1 MVVVSHFL
9 RWIDTARVSQ
19 RAAGAAALARAYVA
33 SELAFEDRCAAEAA
47 LTYLLDDPSAKVRYA
62 LAEALAIH
70 RLAPLQIIHALA
82 SDQDEIADLVLKRSP
97 LLTDGDLID
106 RIAMG
111 AEGVQCSIAGR
122 ALVSKSVA
130 AAIAEVGC
138 AEACLVLLRNDGA
151 DIASLS
157 FRRMAERFGAIAR
170 LREALLADRRLPAD
184 CRHVLLVKLS
194 EALKGAPLVVALMGG
209 ARGERVMREAC
220 VKASL
225 TLIEKT
231 RADEHEALVEHLR
244 LAGELT
250 TAFIV
255 RMVAHGKIDF
265 FASVLGVLAGREAAR
280 VRALLATGRDLALA
294 ALFRSAGLPESAH
307 GVILRA
313 LKIWREVANGRRVA
327 GTQEVSW
334 LMLKELGACPG
345 QRGPAPHQAELAG
358 LIRSIHLEVLRE
370 NARGHA
376 LAIAAA

>member
-1 MVVVSHFL
+1 MVINYFI
-9 RWIDTARVSQ
+9 RWIDTARVSE
-19 RAAGAAALARAYVA
+19 RAAGAAALARAYV
-33 SELAFEDRCAAEAA
+33 SRELPFEERCAAEAA
-47 LTYLLDDPSAKVRYA
+47 LTFLLDDPSAKVRYA
-62 LAEALAIH
+62 LAEALAMH

-106 RIAMG
+106 RVAMG
-111 AEGVQCSIAGR
+111 TEGVQRSIAGR
-122 ALVSKSVA
+122 ALVSKSVSA
-130 AAIAEVGC
+130 AVAEVGC
-138 AEACLVLLRNDGA
+138 AEACLALLGNDGA

-157 FRRMAERFGAIAR
+157 FRRMAERFGAMPK
-170 LREALLADRRLPAD
+170 LREAMLADRRLPAD

-194 EALKGAPLVVALMGG
+194 AALKDAPLVVALMGR

-220 VKASL
+220 VRASL
-225 TLIEKT
+225 TLIDRT
-231 RADEHEALVEHLR
+231 RPDEHAALVEHLR

-280 VRALLATGRDLALA
+280 VQALLAGGRDLALS
-294 ALFRSAGLPESAH
+294 ALFRGAGLPESAH

-313 LKIWREVANGRRVA
+313 LGVWRDVANGRRVA
-327 GTQEVSW
+327 GAQEVSW
-334 LMLKELGACPG
+334 LMLKELNACPG
-345 QRGPAPHQAELAG
+345 QSGPAARHAELAG
-358 LIRSIHLEVLRE
+358 LVRTIHLEVLRE
-370 NARGHA
+370 NARDHA

>member
-1 MVVVSHFL
+1 MVISHFL
-9 RWIDTARVSQ
+9 RWIETARVPQ
-19 RAAGAAALARAYVA
+19 RAAAAAALARAYVGC
-33 SELAFEDRCAAEAA
+33 ELAFEDRCAAEAA

-62 LAEALAIH
+62 LAEALAMH

-106 RIAMG
+106 RVAMG
-111 AEGVQCSIAGR
+111 TDGVQRSIAGR

-138 AEACLVLLRNDGA
+138 ADACLMLLGNDGA

-157 FRRMAERFGAIAR
+157 FRRMGERFGALPK
-170 LREALLADRRLPAD
+170 LREAMLADRRLPAD
-184 CRHVLLVKLS
+184 CRHLLLVKLS
-194 EALKGAPLVVALMGG
+194 AALKDTPLVVALMGR

-220 VKASL
+220 VRASL
-225 TLIEKT
+225 TLIERT
-231 RADEHEALVEHLR
+231 RSDEHEALVEHLR

-250 TAFIV
+250 TAFIIRV
-255 RMVAHGKIDF
+255 VAHGKIDF
-265 FASVLGVLAGREAAR
+265 FASVLGVLAAREAAR
-280 VRALLATGRDLALA
+280 VRALLAGGRDLALS

-307 GVILRA
+307 SVILQA

-327 GTQEVSW
+327 GAQEVSW
-334 LMLKELGACPG
+334 LMLKEINACPG
-345 QRGPAPHQAELAG
+345 QSGPAPHHADLAG

-370 NARGHA
+370 NARSHA

>member
-1 MVVVSHFL
+1 MVISHFL
-9 RWIDTARVSQ
+9 RWIDTARVAD
-19 RAAGAAALARAYVA
+19 RAAGAAALARAYVG
-33 SELAFEDRCAAEAA
+33 SGLAFEDRCAAEAA

-62 LAEALAIH
+62 LAEALAMH
-70 RLAPLQIIHALA
+70 RMAPLQIVHALA

-97 LLTDGDLID
+97 LLTDSDLID
-106 RIAMG
+106 RVAMG
-111 AEGVQCSIAGR
+111 TDGVQCSIAGR
-122 ALVSKSVA
+122 TLVSKSVA
-130 AAIAEVGC
+130 AAVAEVGC
-138 AEACLVLLRNDGA
+138 AAACLTLLGNDGA

-157 FRRMAERFGAIAR
+157 FRRMAERFGAMAR
-170 LREALLADRRLPAD
+170 LREAMLADRRLPAD
-184 CRHVLLVKLS
+184 CRHVLLVKLGA
-194 EALKGAPLVVALMGG
+194 ALKDAPLVVALMGK

-225 TLIEKT
+225 TLIERT

-265 FASVLGVLAGREAAR
+265 FASALGVLAGREAAR
-280 VRALLATGRDLALA
+280 VRALLAGGRDLALA
-294 ALFRSAGLPESAH
+294 ALFRSAGIPESAH
-307 GVILRA
+307 GVIMRA

-327 GTQEVSW
+327 GAQEVSW
-334 LMLKELGACPG
+334 LMLRELNACPG
-345 QRGPAPHQAELAG
+345 QSGPAPHQAELAG
-358 LIRSIHLEVLRE
+358 LVRSMHLEVLRE

>member
-1 MVVVSHFL
+1 MVINYFI
-9 RWIDTARVSQ
+9 RWIDTARVSE
-19 RAAGAAALARAYVA
+19 RAAGAAALARAYV
-33 SELAFEDRCAAEAA
+33 SRELPFEERCAAEAA
-47 LTYLLDDPSAKVRYA
+47 LTFLLDDPSAKVRYA
-62 LAEALAIH
+62 LAEALAMH

-106 RIAMG
+106 RVAMG
-111 AEGVQCSIAGR
+111 TEGVQRSIAGR
-122 ALVSKSVA
+122 ALVSKSVSA
-130 AAIAEVGC
+130 AVAEVGC
-138 AEACLVLLRNDGA
+138 AEACLTLLGNDGA

-157 FRRMAERFGAIAR
+157 FRRMAERFGAMPK
-170 LREALLADRRLPAD
+170 LREAMLADRRLPAD

-194 EALKGAPLVVALMGG
+194 AALKDAPLVVALMGR

-220 VKASL
+220 VRASL
-225 TLIEKT
+225 TLIDRT
-231 RADEHEALVEHLR
+231 RPDEHAALVEHLR

-280 VRALLATGRDLALA
+280 VQALLAGGRDLALS
-294 ALFRSAGLPESAH
+294 ALFRGAGLPESAH

-313 LKIWREVANGRRVA
+313 LGVWRDVANGRRVA
-327 GTQEVSW
+327 GAQEVSW
-334 LMLKELGACPG
+334 LMLKELNACPG
-345 QRGPAPHQAELAG
+345 QSGPAARHAELAG
-358 LIRSIHLEVLRE
+358 LVRTIHLEVLRE
-370 NARGHA
+370 NARDHA

>member
-1 MVVVSHFL
+1 MVINYFI
-9 RWIDTARVSQ
+9 RWIDTARVSE
-19 RAAGAAALARAYVA
+19 RAAGAAALARAYV
-33 SELAFEDRCAAEAA
+33 SRELPFEERCAAEAA
-47 LTYLLDDPSAKVRYA
+47 LTFLLDDPSAKVRYA
-62 LAEALAIH
+62 LAEALAMH

-106 RIAMG
+106 RVAMG
-111 AEGVQCSIAGR
+111 TEGVQRSIAGR
-122 ALVSKSVA
+122 ALVSKSVSA
-130 AAIAEVGC
+130 AVAEVGC
-138 AEACLVLLRNDGA
+138 AEACLTLLGNDGA

-157 FRRMAERFGAIAR
+157 FRRMAERFGAMPK
-170 LREALLADRRLPAD
+170 LREAMLADRRLPAD

-194 EALKGAPLVVALMGG
+194 AALKDAPLVVALMGR

-220 VKASL
+220 VRASL
-225 TLIEKT
+225 TLIDRT
-231 RADEHEALVEHLR
+231 QPDEHAALVEHLR

-280 VRALLATGRDLALA
+280 VQALLAGGRDLALS

-313 LKIWREVANGRRVA
+313 LGVWRDVANGRRVA
-327 GTQEVSW
+327 GAQEVSW
-334 LMLKELGACPG
+334 LMLKELNACPG
-345 QRGPAPHQAELAG
+345 QSGPAARHAELAG
-358 LIRSIHLEVLRE
+358 LVRAIHLEVLRE
-370 NARGHA
+370 NARDHA

>member
-1 MVVVSHFL
+1 MVINHFL
-9 RWIDTARVSQ
+9 RWIDTARVSE
-19 RAAGAAALARAYVA
+19 RAAAAAALARVYV
-33 SELAFEDRCAAEAA
+33 SFELAFEDRCAAEAA
-47 LTYLLDDPSAKVRYA
+47 LTFLLDDPSAKVRYA
-62 LAEALAIH
+62 LAEALAMH
-70 RLAPLQIIHALA
+70 SLAPLQIVHALA

-106 RIAMG
+106 RVAMG
-111 AEGVQCSIAGR
+111 TDGVQCSIAGR

-130 AAIAEVGC
+130 AAVAEVGC
-138 AEACLVLLRNDGA
+138 AEACMMLLRNDGA

-157 FRRMAERFGAIAR
+157 FRRMAQRFGAMAR
-170 LREALLADRRLPAD
+170 LREAMLADRRLPAD
-184 CRHVLLVKLS
+184 CRHLLLVELS
-194 EALKGAPLVVALMGG
+194 AALKQAPLVVALIGR

-220 VKASL
+220 VRASL
-225 TLIEKT
+225 TLIDRT
-231 RADEHEALVEHLR
+231 PPDEHEALVEHLR

-255 RMVAHGKIDF
+255 RMVAHGKMDF

-280 VRALLATGRDLALA
+280 VQALLAGGRDLALS
-294 ALFRSAGLPESAH
+294 ALFRGAGLPESAH

-313 LKIWREVANGRRVA
+313 LGIWREVANGRRVA
-327 GTQEVSW
+327 GAQETSW
-334 LMLKELGACPG
+334 LMLKELNACPG
-345 QRGPAPHQAELAG
+345 QNGPAAHHVELAG

>member
-1 MVVVSHFL
+1 MVISYFL
-9 RWIDTARVSQ
+9 RWVDTARVSD
-19 RAAGAAALARAYVA
+19 RMAAAAALARAYV
-33 SELAFEDRCAAEAA
+33 SRELPFEDRCAAEAA
-47 LTYLLDDPSAKVRYA
+47 LTFLLDDASAKVRYA
-62 LAEALAIH
+62 LAEALAMH

-97 LLTDGDLID
+97 LFTDSDLID
-106 RIAMG
+106 RVAMG
-111 AEGVQCSIAGR
+111 SDGVQCSIGGR

-138 AEACLVLLRNDGA
+138 EDACLTLLRNDGA

-157 FRRMAERFGAIAR
+157 FRRIAERFGSVPK
-170 LREALLADRRLPAD
+170 LREVMLADRRLPPD

-194 EALKGAPLVVALMGG
+194 AALKDAPLVVALMGR

-220 VKASL
+220 VRASL
-225 TLIEKT
+225 TLIDRT
-231 RADEHEALVEHLR
+231 RPDEHAALVEHLR

-250 TAFIV
+250 TAFVV

-280 VRALLATGRDLALA
+280 VRTLLAGGRDLALS
-294 ALFRSAGLPESAH
+294 ALFRDAGLPESSH

-313 LKIWREVANGRRVA
+313 LGIWREVANGRRVA
-327 GTQEVSW
+327 GAQEVSW
-334 LMLKELGACPG
+334 MMLRELNACLG
-345 QRGPAPHQAELAG
+345 QSGPAERQVELAG
-358 LIRSIHLEVLRE
+358 LIRAIHLEVLRE

>member
-1 MVVVSHFL
+1 MVINYFL
-9 RWIDTARVSQ
+9 RWIDTARVSD
-19 RAAGAAALARAYVA
+19 RAAAAAALARAYV
-33 SELAFEDRCAAEAA
+33 SRELPFEDRCAAEAA
-47 LTYLLDDPSAKVRYA
+47 LTFLLDDPSAKVRYA
-62 LAEALAIH
+62 LAEALAMH

-106 RIAMG
+106 RVATASEG
-111 AEGVQCSIAGR
+111 AQRSIAGR
-122 ALVSKSVA
+122 ALVSKPVA
-130 AAIAEVGC
+130 AAIAEVGS
-138 AEACLVLLRNDGA
+138 AEACLILLVNDGA

-157 FRRMAERFGAIAR
+157 FRRMAERFGSAPK

-184 CRHVLLVKLS
+184 CRHLLLVKLS
-194 EALKGAPLVVALMGG
+194 AALRDAPLVVALIGR

-220 VKASL
+220 VRASL
-225 TLIEKT
+225 TLIDRT
-231 RADEHEALVEHLR
+231 RLDEHEALVEHLR
-244 LAGELT
+244 LAGEIT

-280 VRALLATGRDLALA
+280 VRTLLAGGRDLALS
-294 ALFRSAGLPESAH
+294 ALFRDAGLPESAY

-313 LKIWREVANGRRVA
+313 LGIWREVANGRRVA
-327 GTQEVSW
+327 GAQEVSW
-334 LMLKELGACPG
+334 LMLKELNACPG
-345 QRGPAPHQAELAG
+345 QNGPAECYAELAG
-358 LIRSIHLEVLRE
+358 LIRAIHLEVLRE

>member
-1 MVVVSHFL
+1 
-9 RWIDTARVSQ
+9 
-19 RAAGAAALARAYVA
+19 
-33 SELAFEDRCAAEAA
+33 
-47 LTYLLDDPSAKVRYA
+47 
-62 LAEALAIH
+62 
-70 RLAPLQIIHALA
+70 
-82 SDQDEIADLVLKRSP
+82 
-97 LLTDGDLID
+97 
-106 RIAMG
+106 
-111 AEGVQCSIAGR
+111 
-122 ALVSKSVA
+122 
-130 AAIAEVGC
+130 
-138 AEACLVLLRNDGA
+138 
-151 DIASLS
+151 
-157 FRRMAERFGAIAR
+157 MAERFGAIAR

>member
-1 MVVVSHFL
+1 MVINYFI
-9 RWIDTARVSQ
+9 RWIDTARVSE
-19 RAAGAAALARAYVA
+19 RAAGAAALARAYV
-33 SELAFEDRCAAEAA
+33 SRELPFEERCAAEAA
-47 LTYLLDDPSAKVRYA
+47 LTFLLDDPSAKVRYA
-62 LAEALAIH
+62 LAEALAMH

-106 RIAMG
+106 RVAMG
-111 AEGVQCSIAGR
+111 TEGVQRSIAGR
-122 ALVSKSVA
+122 ALVSKSVSA
-130 AAIAEVGC
+130 AVAEVGC
-138 AEACLVLLRNDGA
+138 AEACLALLGNDGA

-157 FRRMAERFGAIAR
+157 FRRMAERFGAMPK
-170 LREALLADRRLPAD
+170 LREAMLADRRLPAD

-194 EALKGAPLVVALMGG
+194 AALKDAPLVVALMGR

-220 VKASL
+220 VRASL
-225 TLIEKT
+225 TLIDRT
-231 RADEHEALVEHLR
+231 RPDEHAALVEHLR

-280 VRALLATGRDLALA
+280 VQALLAGGRDLALS
-294 ALFRSAGLPESAH
+294 ALFRGAGLPESAH

-313 LKIWREVANGRRVA
+313 LGVWRDVANGRRVA
-327 GTQEVSW
+327 GAQEVSW
-334 LMLKELGACPG
+334 LMLKELNACPG
-345 QRGPAPHQAELAG
+345 QSGPAARHAELAG
-358 LIRSIHLEVLRE
+358 LVRAIHLEVLRE
-370 NARGHA
+370 NARDHA

>member
-1 MVVVSHFL
+1 MVISHFL

-19 RAAGAAALARAYVA
+19 REAAAAALARAYVG

-70 RLAPLQIIHALA
+70 RLAPLQIVHALA
-82 SDQDEIADLVLKRSP
+82 SDLDEIADIVLKRSP

-106 RIAMG
+106 RVAMG
-111 AEGVQCSIAGR
+111 TAGIQCSIAGR

-130 AAIAEVGC
+130 AAVAEVGC
-138 AEACLVLLRNDGA
+138 AEACLVLLGNDGA

-157 FRRMAERFGAIAR
+157 FRRIAERFGALPK
-170 LREALLADRRLPAD
+170 LREAMLADRRLPAD
-184 CRHVLLVKLS
+184 CRHLLLVKLS
-194 EALKGAPLVVALMGG
+194 AALKDAPLVVALMGR

-220 VKASL
+220 VRASL
-225 TLIEKT
+225 TLIERT
-231 RADEHEALVEHLR
+231 RPDEHEALVEHLR
-244 LAGELT
+244 LAGDLT

-265 FASVLGVLAGREAAR
+265 FASVLGALAAREASPVRTLLAG
-280 VRALLATGRDLALA
+280 GRDLALA
-294 ALFRSAGLPESAH
+294 ALFRAAGLPESAH
-307 GVILRA
+307 AVILRA
-313 LKIWREVANGRRVA
+313 LKIWRDVANGRRVA
-327 GTQEVSW
+327 GAQEVSW
-334 LMLKELGACPG
+334 LMLKEIGACPG
-345 QRGPAPHQAELAG
+345 QIGPAPHQVELAG
-358 LIRSIHLEVLRE
+358 LIRAIHLEVLRE